1 MLCVNKEESV
11 SFGAILEEEEEED
24 DKTCAPWWS
33 SEYFLVFVLS
43 GTMSHFPMPY
53 LLLQCGILLGTS
65 EFFSFGFTKL
75 TPFNLL

>member
-11 SFGAILEEEEEED
+11 PFGTILEEED

-43 GTMSHFPMPY
+43 GTMSHFSNAISLAPMRY
-53 LLLQCGILLGTS
+53 
-65 EFFSFGFTKL
+65 FA
-75 TPFNLL
+75 